1 MGLTRRRFIS
11 SSSLA
16 AGGVAIEG
24 LVRPQSL
31 LAAETADVTVIGAGL
46 SGLMAALS
54 LKDLGYNVTVLEAS
68 SRVGGR
74 AYTADSID
82 GRPEFGASQVGPLYA
97 RTRDV
102 AERLGVGL
110 AQGSNI
116 NAPFTFSVRG
126 QLVRKE
132 DWESSS
138 LNEMVGEERAVLP
151 SALLG
156 YYLTKY
162 NPFSD
167 IEQWLDDGAE
177 VYDIS
182 IGEWLQQIGTSPA
195 VIHLINEGSPN
206 VWNDSLLHMLGV
218 MTRYLLRQESSG
230 AKPSADQSFF
240 EQNRLMTARVV
251 GGTSRLPEAMANEL
265 GESIRLNKIVTRIDM
280 DDTTAD
286 ITCLDGSR
294 FTSNFIVAAIPFSVL
309 RHVNI
314 NPPLVGDQNEA
325 VNFMPYGSTTLVYM
339 NVKKPFWEDDGMDAS
354 LWTDGPINLVRQP
367 LDYDGTRD
375 RLVALSL
382 GSKGKRLDQLPPKE
396 RGAFVVQ
403 QIEQLRPSTKGRIEV
418 TGVHSWVSQPFIV
431 GCESS
436 LPPRYAF
443 RHARAMIEPH
453 GVLHFAGEHTRRLEI
468 GMESAMESGERVAL
482 EIIERT

>member
-82 GRPEFGASQVGPLYA
+82 GRPEHGASGVGPLYA

-167 IEQWLDDGAE
+167 IEQWLEDGAE

-182 IGEWLQQIGTSPA
+182 IGEWLQQIGASPA
-195 VIHLINEGSPN
+195 AIHLMNEGLVAPN
-206 VWNDSLLHMLGV
+206 LSNAPLLTMLQE
-218 MTRYLLRQESSG
+218 MTRMLMPVGSAEAAGPSTDENVFQQG
-230 AKPSADQSFF
+230 ALTS
-240 EQNRLMTARVV
+240 ARVV

-294 FTSNFIVAAIPFSVL
+294 FTSNFVVAAIPFSVL
-309 RHVNI
+309 RRVTI
-314 NPPLVGDQNEA
+314 TPTLAGDQGEA
-325 VNFMPYGSTTLVYM
+325 KAQDKSNS
-339 NVKKPFWEDDGMDAS
+339 
-354 LWTDGPINLVRQP
+354 
-367 LDYDGTRD
+367 
-375 RLVALSL
+375 
-382 GSKGKRLDQLPPKE
+382 
-396 RGAFVVQ
+396 
-403 QIEQLRPSTKGRIEV
+403 
-418 TGVHSWVSQPFIV
+418 
-431 GCESS
+431 
-436 LPPRYAF
+436 
-443 RHARAMIEPH
+443 
-453 GVLHFAGEHTRRLEI
+453 
-468 GMESAMESGERVAL
+468 
-482 EIIERT
+482 